1 MSSPRPILK
10 SEIPWL
16 WERARREPDKLA
28 LLCEDEALSFAQ
40 LAERAELASARL
52 AALGVEAGDTIA
64 LLMDS
69 SVRTVELIHAAQRIG
84 AVLVPLNTRLA
95 PGEIAALIR
104 AAKPRVLIHDPGYR
118 DSLKSV
124 LTARMRLV
132 ELGSEF
138 ESLKPAPLK
147 KIAPMRPDAVHTIIF
162 TSGTTG
168 TPKGAMLT
176 NGNHFASAS
185 ASRENLGV
193 EPFDRWLNFLP
204 LYHVG
209 GLSIILRS
217 VIDGATIILERGF
230 DARRAN
236 CAIRTHGITLFSVVA
251 TMLARMLDENGG
263 QPYPPSLRCVLV
275 GGGPVPPALVE
286 RAMRLGLPVAPTYGL
301 TETASQVVTARPD
314 EVLSQGMSC
323 GRPLPGVSIRIEN
336 PDAAGRG
343 EVLVRAPSVMAGY
356 LHDESA
362 TRAAI
367 RDGWLHTGDIGHLN
381 EAGCL
386 YIDDRRNDL
395 IVTGGENVYPA
406 EVEAR
411 LLAHPMV
418 AEAGVYGVGDPV
430 WGHRVEAAII
440 LREGGSVGEAELREW
455 CSERLARFK
464 VPKTIRFVGALPRTA
479 SGKIRRGILRL
490 EASRRER

>member
-1 MSSPRPILK
+1 MPSPGPILK

-28 LLCEDEALSFAQ
+28 LLCGDEALSFAQ
-40 LAERAELASARL
+40 LAERAELAGARL
-52 AALGVEAGDTIA
+52 AALGVQPGDRVA

-84 AVLVPLNTRLA
+84 AALVPLNTRLA
-95 PGEIAALIR
+95 PAEIAALIR
-104 AAKPRVLIHDPGYR
+104 AADPRVVIHDPGYR
-118 DSLKSV
+118 DRLKESGSV
-124 LTARMRLV
+124 TVRLV
-132 ELGSEF
+132 ASDSEF
-138 ESLKPAPLK
+138 ESLKPGALEN
-147 KIAPMRPDAVHTIIF
+147 IAPIRPDAVHTIIF

-185 ASRENLGV
+185 AARENLGA
-193 EPFDRWLNFLP
+193 EPFDRWLDFLP

-217 VIDGATIILERGF
+217 VIDGATVILQRGF
-230 DARRAN
+230 DPHRAN
-236 CAIRTHGITLFSVVA
+236 QAIRTHAVTLFSVVA
-251 TMLARMLDENGG
+251 TMLARMLDENGSE
-263 QPYPPSLRCVLV
+263 PYPPSLRCVLV

-286 RAMRLGLPVAPTYGL
+286 RAMRLGVPVAPTYGL
-301 TETASQVVTARPD
+301 TETASQVVTARPE
-314 EVLSQGMSC
+314 EVRLRGASC

-343 EVLVRAPSVMAGY
+343 EILVRAPSVMAGY
-356 LHDESA
+356 LRDEAA

-367 RDGWLHTGDIGHLN
+367 REGWLHTGDIGHFD
-381 EAGCL
+381 EAGRL
-386 YIDDRRNDL
+386 HIDDRRSDL
-395 IVTGGENVYPA
+395 IVSGGENVYPA
-406 EVEAR
+406 EVEAA

-418 AEAGVYGVGDPV
+418 AEAGVYGVNDPL
-430 WGHRVEAAII
+430 WGHRVEAAIV
-440 LREGGSVGEAELREW
+440 LRSAGSVGEAELRQW

-464 VPKTIRFVGALPRTA
+464 VPKTIRFVGSLPRTA
-479 SGKIRRGILRL
+479 SGKIRRGMLRL
-490 EASRRER
+490 EASGLKR